1 MRKVPRHSANPW
13 SVRLGPV
20 LFILLLLA
28 ASVVSVAIGDNGPG
42 MDPEVAS
49 KIFDPFFTTKPV
61 GSGTGM
67 GLDFVWR
74 IVTNEHHGRVS
85 VESEPGKGTTFIVE
99 LPRRAAVR

>member
-1 MRKVPRHSANPW
+1 LAERAEQ
-13 SVRLGPV
+13 LGPDAPQGE
-20 LFILLLLA
+20 IMIRIT
-28 ASVVSVAIGDNGPG
+28 SDDDVVSVAIGDNGPG